1 MSMIPQ
7 SELVACKECG
17 VVFWTKARRIKTAGE
32 KVACP
37 NCDSQETDRVDR
49 SS

>member
-1 MSMIPQ
+1 MIPQ

-17 VVFWTKARRIKTAGE
+17 VVFWTKARRVKTD
-32 KVACP
+32 KVVCP